1 MIESVDRFLRRHF
14 VSSAP
19 AAEGQGLVEY
29 SLILLFV
36 VLVCVGAL
44 AGVGTALLPF
54 YQKVVAAFP

>member
-1 MIESVDRFLRRHF
+1 MTRIDRFIRTHF
-14 VSSAP
+14 ASSAP
-19 AAEGQGLVEY
+19 AVEGQGLVEY

-44 AGVGTALLPF
+44 TGVGTALVPY